1 MATVE
6 LWMSQTADFK
16 AMGDSSKAAKKD
28 PAKEYNYTT
37 LDNANNYF
45 FIALHQHLSYLHLG
59 SHSWWLKYN
68 CKTSTLQH
76 KMNHRYLFIAVEFLL
91 QCPYILHNSVPAC
104 NS

>member
-1 MATVE
+1 
-6 LWMSQTADFK
+6 MSQTADFK

-59 SHSWWLKYN
+59 SHSLLWLKCN

-76 KMNHRYLFIAVEFLL
+76 HNLFIPVEFLL
-91 QCPYILHNSVPAC
+91 QRPYILQHNSVLLAFLR
-104 NS
+104 

>member
-28 PAKEYNYTT
+28 SAKEYNYTT

-45 FIALHQHLSYLHLG
+45 FIAALLHQHLSYLHLG
-59 SHSWWLKYN
+59 SHSLLWLKCN

-76 KMNHRYLFIAVEFLL
+76 EMNHRYLFIAVEFSLAM
-91 QCPYILHNSVPAC
+91 PLHPA
-104 NS
+104 